1 MASGATFGG
10 IGDASV
16 KAKTG
21 KTWSEWVT
29 ALDRAGAKDLRH
41 ADIAEMVHGK
51 FGVPDWWS
59 QMVTVGYEQA
69 IGRRLPRQ
77 KADGFAATASK
88 TVAVSAAAL
97 FKAFHDPRARAQW
110 LRDDFTIRKATAP
123 KSLRITWGDGKTHLD
138 VGIYAKG
145 AGKAQVGLQHSK
157 LASSREAERMKKYWG
172 EALERLKE
180 ALE

>member
-1 MASGATFGG
+1 
-10 IGDASV
+10 
-16 KAKTG
+16 
-21 KTWSEWVT
+21 VT
-29 ALDRAGAKDLRH
+29 ALDRAGARDMRH

-51 FGVPDWWS
+51 FGVPHWWS

-69 IGRRLPRQ
+69 IGRRQPRE

-97 FKAFHDPRARAQW
+97 FKAFHDPRIRAKW
-110 LRDDFTIRKATAP
+110 LRDGLIIRKATAP
-123 KSLRITWGDGKTHLD
+123 KSLRITWGDGKTHLA

-145 AGKAQVGLQHSK
+145 RGKAQVGLEHSK
-157 LASSREAERMKKYWG
+157 LASGREAERMKKYWG

-180 ALE
+180 VLE